1 MPRVEGLKYF
11 LLVIAGFLILLTGF
25 WKTPHYPKPQQTQ
38 ASQQQISEPSHI
50 SISKIGVD
58 ADIVRGGIVKGE
70 WILSDTQ
77 VLYLP
82 TSGRLGEG
90 FNTVLYG
97 HKKPG
102 LFIDLK
108 NLSKGDLIEV
118 SDNQGRK
125 FTYSVYQVEYIEP
138 RQTEKLISTQKDDLT
153 MFTCDG
159 PFDKTR
165 LLIRAKLV

>member
-11 LLVIAGFLILLTGF
+11 LLVIAGFLILLIGF

-38 ASQQQISEPSHI
+38 ASRQQISEPSHI

-82 TSGRLGEG
+82 TSG
-90 FNTVLYG
+90 
-97 HKKPG
+97 
-102 LFIDLK
+102 LFV
-108 NLSKGDLIEV
+108 NLTSIEEGDLITV
-118 SDNQGRK
+118 SDRQGRK
-125 FTYSVYQVEYIEP
+125 YNYQVYQKEDIRP
-138 RQTEKLISTQKDDLT
+138 KRTEKLVSTQKNDLT
-153 MFTCDG
+153 LFTCDG
-159 PFDKTR
+159 IFDESI
-165 LLIRAKLV
+165 LLVKAKFISFKST